1 MTYSAEKHFHFQV
14 AEYDRIIRTLIP
26 QYKAMHAM
34 IVRWCS
40 HVLPARRSTSGVG
53 GPAKLTIV
61 DLGGGT
67 GSLTAA
73 VAEQFPN
80 ADIEAWDIDA
90 NMMEVGRHRLAKYGG
105 RVRMVERSFDEPLPE
120 CDAVVACI
128 ALHHIKDLDKKT
140 RVYSN
145 IFQALRSPGI
155 FANGDATMSPDPH
168 TQEATYRLWTEF
180 MMSNGMTEEEARRH
194 FANWRDEDR
203 YFSLQ
208 EEFEALKAAGFARPE
223 CFWRYGPMTVYG
235 GVK

>member
-1 MTYSAEKHFHFQV
+1 MTYSAEQHFHFQV

-26 QYKAMHAM
+26 HYETMHAM

-40 HVLPARRSTSGVG
+40 HVLSTQRGDTGADHPPRITV
-53 GPAKLTIV
+53 I

-90 NMMEVGRHRLAKYGG
+90 KMMEVGRHRLAKYGS
-105 RVRMVERSFDEPLPE
+105 RVRMIERSFEEPLPA

-128 ALHHIKDLDKKT
+128 ALHHIRDLDRKT

-155 FANGDATMSPDPH
+155 FANGDATMSSDPR
-168 TQEATYRLWTEF
+168 TQEATYRFWMEF
-180 MMSNGMTEEEARRH
+180 MMSNGITEEEARQH
-194 FANWRDEDR
+194 FVNWRDEDR
-203 YFSLQ
+203 YFSLE
-208 EEFEALKAAGFARPE
+208 EEFEALKAAGFAQPE
-223 CFWRYGPMTVYG
+223 CFWRYGPMAVYG

>member
-26 QYKAMHAM
+26 QYETMHAM

-40 HVLPARRSTSGVG
+40 HVLPSK
-53 GPAKLTIV
+53 PTII

-90 NMMEVGRHRLAKYGG
+90 KMMEVGRHRLARYGS
-105 RVRMVERSFDEPLPE
+105 RVRMVERSFEEPLPE

-128 ALHHIKDLDKKT
+128 ALHHIRDLDKKIK
-140 RVYSN
+140 VYSN
-145 IFQALRSPGI
+145 IFRALRSPGI
-155 FANGDATMSPDPH
+155 FANGDATMSVDPR

-180 MMSNGMTEEEARRH
+180 MMSNGMTEEETRQH

-208 EEFEALKAAGFARPE
+208 EEFEALKAAGFAQPE